1 MDRAL
6 ILAALLAL
14 AAPALAAPPPLPDEA
29 RNRSLGVASC
39 ASSLC
44 HGSVQPWRE
53 ARVLQNEYVTWS
65 RSDRHARAYETL
77 LSERSAA
84 IARKLGLSQP
94 ANEAS
99 VCLACHAHDVPPAR
113 RTSGFVLADGV
124 GCEACH
130 GPAERWIKPHV
141 EPPASRAKLLPLGL
155 YPMWQPM
162 ARTRLCLGCH
172 FGNAQKLVTHRMMAA
187 GHPRLSFEIDT
198 FLHIQPPHYGA
209 ARGSDGDAIAQ
220 GVRAWSLGQALA
232 AIQLLEL
239 LGNPARGRD
248 GMFPELVLFDCNACH
263 HRMSESRNAGAR
275 LGVGPGVVR
284 LNDANLL
291 LLPHIVRR
299 LDGTAADELAR
310 ETSRLHAAIAGAGD
324 PLAQAARLRGA
335 IEKLL
340 PPMEQHKFTATDL
353 RAILFAVIDQ
363 GLAGQYSDYSGAEQ
377 AAMGIEALV
386 DFMTRR
392 GLLRASAVQRPMRE
406 LLAAAA
412 NDEAYAPERLTRA
425 LRELRRAVEGEGGI
439 E

>member
-6 ILAALLAL
+6 IALAL
-14 AAPALAAPPPLPDEA
+14 MATASALAAPPTLPDES
-29 RNRSLGVASC
+29 RHRSLGVASC

-53 ARVLQNEYVTWS
+53 GRVLQNEYVTWS

-77 LSERSAA
+77 LTERSAA
-84 IARKLGLSQP
+84 IARKLGLAQP
-94 ANEAS
+94 AHEAG
-99 VCLACHAHDVPPAR
+99 VCLACHAHNVPSAR
-113 RTSGFVLADGV
+113 RASGVVLADAV

-141 EPPASRAKLLPLGL
+141 EPHASRAKLLPLGL
-155 YPMWQPM
+155 YPVWDPM
-162 ARTRLCLGCH
+162 ARARLCLGCH
-172 FGNAQKLVTHRMMAA
+172 FGDAQKLVTHRMMAA

-198 FLHIQPPHYGA
+198 FMHIQPAHYGA
-209 ARGSDGDAIAQ
+209 PRGAGADAIAQ
-220 GVRAWSLGQALA
+220 GMRAWSLGQALA
-232 AIQLLEL
+232 AMELLEL
-239 LGNPARGRD
+239 FGHPARGRD

-263 HRMSESRNAGAR
+263 HRMSESRDAGAR

-291 LLPHIVRR
+291 MLPHIVRR
-299 LDGTAADELAR
+299 LEGTAADDLAR
-310 ETSRLHAAIAGAGD
+310 EIGRLHAAIAGAGD

-340 PPMEQHKFTATDL
+340 PRIDEHRFTAADL

-392 GLLRASAVQRPMRE
+392 GLLRVSAVQRPMRE

-412 NDEAYAPERLTRA
+412 NDEAYAPERLARA
-425 LRELRRAVEGEGGI
+425 LRELRRAVEGEGSI

>member
-113 RTSGFVLADGV
+113 RASGFVLADGI

-130 GPAERWIKPHV
+130 GPAERWLKPHV

-155 YPMWQPM
+155 YPVWQPM

-198 FLHIQPPHYGA
+198 FMHIQPTHYGA
-209 ARGSDGDAIAQ
+209 ARGSDGDAITQ

-263 HRMSESRNAGAR
+263 HRMS
-275 LGVGPGVVR
+275 
-284 LNDANLL
+284 
-291 LLPHIVRR
+291 
-299 LDGTAADELAR
+299 
-310 ETSRLHAAIAGAGD
+310 
-324 PLAQAARLRGA
+324 
-335 IEKLL
+335 
-340 PPMEQHKFTATDL
+340 
-353 RAILFAVIDQ
+353 
-363 GLAGQYSDYSGAEQ
+363 
-377 AAMGIEALV
+377 
-386 DFMTRR
+386 
-392 GLLRASAVQRPMRE
+392 
-406 LLAAAA
+406 
-412 NDEAYAPERLTRA
+412 
-425 LRELRRAVEGEGGI
+425 
-439 E
+439 

>member
-6 ILAALLAL
+6 ILPLLLAL
-14 AAPALAAPPPLPDEA
+14 APALAAPPPLPDEA

-39 ASSLC
+39 ASSMC
-44 HGSVQPWRE
+44 HGAVQPWRD
-53 ARVLQNEYVTWS
+53 AHVLQNEYVTWS
-65 RSDRHARAYETL
+65 RNDRHAHAYETL
-77 LSERSAA
+77 LNERSAA
-84 IARKLGLSQP
+84 IARKLGLAQP
-94 ANEAS
+94 AHEAG
-99 VCLACHAHDVPPAR
+99 VCLACHAHNVPAAR
-113 RTSGFVLADGV
+113 RTSGFVLADGI

-141 EPPASRAKLLPLGL
+141 APEASRAKLMPLGL
-155 YPMWQPM
+155 YPVWEPLSR
-162 ARTRLCLGCH
+162 ARLCLSCH
-172 FGNAQKLVTHRMMAA
+172 FGNPQKLVTHRMMAA

-198 FLHIQPPHYGA
+198 FMHIQPAHYGA
-209 ARGSDGDAIAQ
+209 PRGAGGDAIAE
-220 GVRAWSLGQALA
+220 GMRAWSLGQALA
-232 AIQLLEL
+232 AIELLEL
-239 LGNPARGRD
+239 FGHPTRGRD

-291 LLPHIVRR
+291 MLPHIVRR
-299 LDGTAADELAR
+299 LDGAAADELAR
-310 ETSRLHAAIAGAGD
+310 ETVRLHAAIAGAGD
-324 PLAQAARLRGA
+324 PLAQAARLRAA

-340 PPMEQHKFTATDL
+340 PPIEQHKFTAADL

-412 NDEAYAPERLTRA
+412 NDEAYAPERMARA
-425 LRELRRAVEGEGGI
+425 LRELRRVIEGEAGI